1 MEASLKLKKATQH
14 LWTFTIS
21 KLISTF
27 GASVYTFGIS
37 FYILSITGSA
47 TSFATNLLC
56 SLLPRIIIGPFA
68 GYAADKYSKKMI
80 VIVAQIASILAIGG
94 LVIVTMT
101 SGITLTAIYVT
112 TALLSMTSSFSG
124 ITFSSAIANLVDE
137 ERMQKAMSFN
147 QMSVSIAS
155 IGGPAVGGLM
165 YGLVTLEAFLLVH
178 LVAYILAVALEA
190 TMNFKLY
197 TKIVED
203 KAAEVKESML
213 QNMKAGI
220 TYLRKHQILSIIV
233 WVSLLLNFLFSA
245 FQVGFA
251 FMLIEKLGVKSE
263 HFGFTE
269 GAFPVGMLLMA
280 FLLSIRKQIRFP
292 LQTAKWSLFFN
303 GLLFS
308 ATTLPLF
315 VSFSY
320 NTMVGYYLVL
330 MLLMGITI
338 TLCNTPIGVMMQQT
352 IDEEYK
358 GRVFGLLETMAMGMM
373 PLGMVLFGFLYD
385 AVPPEWVML
394 SCGVLLIVTVL
405 YFLRPSIIRKAHPE
419 ITEKSSVSNV
429 ITTAISPE

>member
-1 MEASLKLKKATQH
+1 MKLKKATQH

-56 SLLPRIIIGPFA
+56 SLLPRTIIGPFA

-80 VIVAQIASILAIGG
+80 VIVAQIASILAMGG

-124 ITFSSAIANLVDE
+124 ITFSSAIANLIDE
-137 ERMQKAMSFN
+137 DRIQKAMSFN

-165 YGLVTLEAFLLVH
+165 YGLVSLEAFLLVH

-197 TKIVED
+197 TKIAEN

-220 TYLRKHQILSIIV
+220 TYLRNHQVLSVIV
-233 WVSLLLNFLFSA
+233 WVTLLLNFLFAA
-245 FQVGFA
+245 FNVGFA

-263 HFGFTE
+263 HFGITE
-269 GAFPVGMLLMA
+269 GAFPIGMLLMA

-292 LQTAKWSLFFN
+292 LQTAKWSLLVN
-303 GLLFS
+303 GLMFS
-308 ATTLPLF
+308 AMTLPLF
-315 VSFSY
+315 ISFSY
-320 NTMVGYYLVL
+320 NAMVVYYVIL

-338 TLCNTPIGVMMQQT
+338 TLCNTPMGVMMQQT

-358 GRVFGLLETMAMGMM
+358 GRIFGLLETMAMGMM
-373 PLGMVLFGFLYD
+373 PLGTVLFGFLFD
-385 AVPPEWVML
+385 AVPAEWVML
-394 SCGVLLIVTVL
+394 SCGVLLIVTIL

-419 ITEKSSVSNV
+419 ITEKSSVSSV

>member
-1 MEASLKLKKATQH
+1 METSLKLKKATQH

-80 VIVAQIASILAIGG
+80 VIVAQIASILAMGG

-112 TALLSMTSSFSG
+112 TALMSMTSSFSG
-124 ITFSSAIANLVDE
+124 IAFTSAIANLIDE
-137 ERMQKAMSFN
+137 DRIQKAMSFN

-165 YGLVTLEAFLLVH
+165 YGLVSLEAFLLVH
-178 LVAYILAVALEA
+178 LFAYILAVALEA

-197 TKIVED
+197 TKIAEN

-220 TYLRKHQILSIIV
+220 TYLRKNQVLSIIV
-233 WVSLLLNFLFSA
+233 WVSLLLNFLFAA

-263 HFGFTE
+263 HFGFAE

-280 FLLSIRKQIRFP
+280 FILSIRKQIRFP
-292 LQTAKWSLFFN
+292 LLTAKWSLFIN
-303 GLLFS
+303 GILFS

-315 VSFSY
+315 VTFSY
-320 NTMVGYYLVL
+320 NLMVVYYLIL
-330 MLLMGITI
+330 MLLMGTTI
-338 TLCNTPIGVMMQQT
+338 TLCNTPMGVMMQQT

-358 GRVFGLLETMAMGMM
+358 GRVFGLLETMAMGLM
-373 PLGMVLFGFLYD
+373 PLGMILFGYLYD

-394 SCGVLLIVTVL
+394 SCGTLLVAVIL

-419 ITEKSSVSNV
+419 ITEKPSVSSV
-429 ITTAISPE
+429 ITTAVSPE

>member
-56 SLLPRIIIGPFA
+56 SLLPRTIIGPFA

-80 VIVAQIASILAIGG
+80 VIVAQIASILAMGG

-112 TALLSMTSSFSG
+112 TILLSITSSFSG
-124 ITFSSAIANLVDE
+124 ITFTSAISNLIDE
-137 ERMQKAMSFN
+137 ERIQKAMSYN
-147 QMSVSIAS
+147 QMSVSLAS

-165 YGLVTLEAFLLVH
+165 YGLVSLEAFLLVH
-178 LVAYILAVALEA
+178 LVAYILAVGLEA
-190 TMNFKLY
+190 TMNFRLY
-197 TKIVED
+197 TKLIED
-203 KAAEVKESML
+203 KASEVKESML

-220 TYLRKHQILSIIV
+220 TYLRKHQVLSIIV
-233 WVSLLLNFLFSA
+233 WVSLLMNFLFAA
-245 FQVGFA
+245 FQVGFS
-251 FMLIEKLGVKSE
+251 FMLIDKLEVKSA

-292 LQTAKWSLFFN
+292 LQTAKWSLLVN
-303 GLLFS
+303 GILFS
-308 ATTLPLF
+308 ATTIPLF
-315 VSFSY
+315 VTFSY
-320 NTMVGYYLVL
+320 NIMVGYYLIL

-338 TLCNTPIGVMMQQT
+338 TLCNTPMGVLLQQT
-352 IDEEYK
+352 IDEAYK
-358 GRVFGLLETMAMGMM
+358 GRVFGLIETMAMGLM
-373 PLGMVLFGFLYD
+373 PLGMVLFGFLFD
-385 AVPPEWVML
+385 AIAPERVML
-394 SCGVLLIVTVL
+394 TCGLLLIAIVI

-419 ITEKSSVSNV
+419 IVEKSSRTT
-429 ITTAISPE
+429 ITSPAVSPE

>member
-1 MEASLKLKKATQH
+1 MDASLKLKKATQH

-37 FYILSITGSA
+37 FYILSFTGSA

-56 SLLPRIIIGPFA
+56 SLLPRTIIGPFA

-80 VIVAQIASILAIGG
+80 VIVAQIASILAMSG

-112 TALLSMTSSFSG
+112 TVLLSITSSFSG
-124 ITFSSAIANLVDE
+124 VTFSSAILNLIDE
-137 ERMQKAMSFN
+137 ARIQKAMSFN

-165 YGLVTLEAFLLVH
+165 YGLVSLEAFLLVH
-178 LVAYILAVALEA
+178 LVAYVLAVALEA

-197 TKIVED
+197 TKIAED
-203 KAAEVKESML
+203 KASEVKESML
-213 QNMKAGI
+213 QNMKAGV

-233 WVSLLLNFLFSA
+233 WVSLLLNFLLASFT
-245 FQVGFA
+245 VGFA
-251 FMLIEKLGVKSE
+251 FMLINKLGVKSE
-263 HFGFTE
+263 HFGLTE
-269 GAFPVGMLLMA
+269 GALPVGMLLMA
-280 FLLSIRKQIRFP
+280 FILSIRKQIRFP
-292 LQTAKWSLFFN
+292 LLTAKWSLFIT
-303 GLLFS
+303 GILFS
-308 ATTLPLF
+308 ATTLPLL
-315 VSFSY
+315 VTLSY
-320 NTMVGYYLVL
+320 NFMVGYYLII
-330 MLLMGITI
+330 MLLVGITL
-338 TLCNTPIGVMMQQT
+338 TLCNTPMGVMLQQT

-358 GRVFGLLETMAMGMM
+358 GRVFGLLETMSMGMM

-385 AVPPEWVML
+385 AVPPQWIML
-394 SCGVLLIVTVL
+394 TCGLLLLATVL

-419 ITEKSSVSNV
+419 IVEKSPETNSVSPAV
-429 ITTAISPE
+429 LPE

>member
-1 MEASLKLKKATQH
+1 MEASLKLRKATQH

-56 SLLPRIIIGPFA
+56 SLVPRIIIGPFA

-80 VIVAQIASILAIGG
+80 VIVAQIASILAMGG

-112 TALLSMTSSFSG
+112 TALMSMTSSFSG
-124 ITFSSAIANLVDE
+124 ISFTSAIANLIDE
-137 ERMQKAMSFN
+137 DRIQKAMSFN

-165 YGLVTLEAFLLVH
+165 YGLVSLEAFLIVH
-178 LVAYILAVALEA
+178 LVAYVLAVALEA

-197 TKIVED
+197 TKIIEN
-203 KAAEVKESML
+203 KASEVKESML
-213 QNMKAGI
+213 QNMKAGV
-220 TYLRKHQILSIIV
+220 TYLRKHQILSLIV
-233 WVSLLLNFLFSA
+233 WVSLLLNFLFAA
-245 FQVGFA
+245 FQIGFA
-251 FMLIEKLGVKSE
+251 FMLIEELGVKSQ
-263 HFGFTE
+263 HFGLAE

-292 LQTAKWSLFFN
+292 LQTAKWSLLLN

-308 ATTLPLF
+308 ATTLPLL

-320 NTMVGYYLVL
+320 NVMVGYYLIL
-330 MLLMGITI
+330 MLLMGVTI
-338 TLCNTPIGVMMQQT
+338 TLCNTPMGVMMQQT

-373 PLGMVLFGFLYD
+373 PLGMILFGFLFD
-385 AVPPEWVML
+385 AVAPEWIML
-394 SCGVLLIVTVL
+394 TCGALLLSVIL

-419 ITEKSSVSNV
+419 ITEKSSVSSV
-429 ITTAISPE
+429 ITPAVSPE